1 MKKQLLIYIMLVAH
15 AVTLM
20 AAAPDDAKS
29 QFMEDLNNSLA
40 KMQNENFM
48 MEMSYKLYA
57 DKVEGKPEESSYY
70 KIARLNN
77 YVYTENH
84 LMAYYSNNSYQASIY
99 SKDKIVVVNKAQPGK
114 KLKAEQF
121 LMTDSTLWNTY
132 SDIQLL
138 ADTLNTRTYHIQF
151 QSSSPVKSFD
161 ITFDV
166 ENKRLIKNII
176 SFNNSYT
183 KLLSKNNTDKS
194 SKIMV
199 VEFVKQKELTNSDAH
214 LFYNPNIKTGKG
226 GAIELNNTLKSFKLY
241 NYLIRR

>member
-1 MKKQLLIYIMLVAH
+1 MKKRLLIYIMLVAH

-20 AAAPDDAKS
+20 AAAPDAKS
-29 QFMEDLNNSLA
+29 QFMQDLNNSLA

-48 MEMSYKLYA
+48 MEMSYNLYA

-84 LMAYYSNNSYQASIY
+84 LMTYYSNSSYQASIY
-99 SKDKIVVVNKAQPGK
+99 SKDKIVVINKAEPNK
-114 KLKAEQF
+114 KLKVEQF

-132 SDIQLL
+132 SNIQLL
-138 ADTLNTRTYHIQF
+138 ADTLNTRTYSIQF
-151 QSSSPVKSFD
+151 QSSSPVKSFE

-166 ENKRLIKNII
+166 AHNRLIKNII
-176 SFNNSYT
+176 SFNTSYT
-183 KLLSKNNTDKS
+183 RLLAKNNTDKS

-199 VEFVKQKELTNSDAH
+199 VEFVKQKVLTSTDAN
-214 LFYNPNIKTGKG
+214 LFYNPNIKVGKA
-226 GAIELNNTLKSFKLY
+226 GAVELNNTLKSFKLY
-241 NYLIRR
+241 NYLNKR